1 MNTIILTEGKKD
13 ERLLQRLLDIQGGD
27 GVEIIACSGKGS
39 ATSAARTMMSTRSER
54 IILVLDM
61 DAPGK
66 GTSME
71 NLRLLVG
78 QDSDQFKLIML
89 EPEIEVLFF
98 VDRNALAQALGNP
111 ISDVV
116 WEIGMSAPKSTLT
129 ALLGKGPQH
138 DPSTL
143 LASPSLLA
151 AMRNHPKIKEIRE
164 FAQVAHA

>member
-1 MNTIILTEGKKD
+1 MYTIILTEGNKD
-13 ERLLQRLLDIQGGD
+13 KALLQSLLAFQGKD

-39 ATSAARTMMSTRSER
+39 ATSSARTMMSTRSER

-78 QDSDQFKLIML
+78 PDTDRFRLIML

-98 VDRNALAQALGNP
+98 VDRGALTKALGNP
-111 ISDVV
+111 IPDVV
-116 WEIGMSAPKSTLT
+116 WEIGMSAPKSTLS

-143 LASPSLLA
+143 LASASLLE
-151 AMRNHPKIKEIRE
+151 AMRNHPKIKEIQE